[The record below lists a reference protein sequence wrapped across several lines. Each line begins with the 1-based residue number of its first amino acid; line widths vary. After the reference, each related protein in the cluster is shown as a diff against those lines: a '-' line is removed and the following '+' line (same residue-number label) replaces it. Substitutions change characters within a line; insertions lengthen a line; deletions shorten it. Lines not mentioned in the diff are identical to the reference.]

1 MEHFRQEVQLGCQSH
16 SQGDDNNAVLRT
28 LEAGSGCSWRSPALG
43 EGGSARRLGA
53 SDAAPAAGPVS
64 PALSSRVA
72 GGASPGQSAG
82 GGPGNGRA
90 RVASAAAP
98 VYYCDSN
105 YFLFG
110 DLGERKKNSEWGD
123 RGGTDPESGGPEGTR
138 VGSVLLPASF
148 KPRRVPRARARGE
161 KRRLL

>member
-105 YFLFG
+105 YFL
-110 DLGERKKNSEWGD
+110 LPSSPGECQEREPGD
-123 RGGTDPESGGPEGTR
+123 RK
-138 VGSVLLPASF
+138 SV
-148 KPRRVPRARARGE
+148 V
-161 KRRLL
+161 